1 MEAQV
6 NRPYASTDVS
16 ANLKN
21 KVPKAAAQKVLTNLA
36 DKGILTIK
44 MYGKQS
50 VFVYAQHLLPVLDH
64 KQLSALEEDLRV
76 SQDDL
81 EEKRKDLKSL
91 QADLATKGKQAKT
104 EDLGGKIE
112 HLKADNKTTIRSLIP
127 FRGTDDD
134 GSPIIPLSA
143 EETKKIDDDF
153 IQWRKE
159 WTNRKKVCKD
169 LMGALQDAYQVQ
181 DQCTCEE
188 EQGISPEDDEAKA
201 IEAGEFCRPGI
212 KLSPR
217 PNPVREVDPM
227 KRSEIGNPEESAP
240 KRKKAKRV

>member
-1 MEAQV
+1 MAQRV
-6 NRPYASTDVS
+6 DESQEGV
-16 ANLKN
+16 
-21 KVPKAAAQKVLTNLA
+21 Q
-36 DKGILTIK
+36 
-44 MYGKQS
+44 
-50 VFVYAQHLLPVLDH
+50 
-64 KQLSALEEDLRV
+64 RV
-76 SQDDL
+76 SDL
-81 EEKRKDLKSL
+81 LLTDLTVPS
-91 QADLATKGKQAKT
+91 
-104 EDLGGKIE
+104 
-112 HLKADNKTTIRSLIP
+112 
-127 FRGTDDD
+127 
-134 GSPIIPLSA
+134 
-143 EETKKIDDDF
+143 
-153 IQWRKE
+153 
-159 WTNRKKVCKD
+159 